1 MWMFLNYSNQ
11 KTCIFYPLYWR
22 QGLINLI
29 NDKTRILTFCIDID
43 IFNPWWTKKNSIKRN
58 PYYFTN
64 FFIRFNI
71 FWGVNK

>member
-43 IFNPWWTKKNSIKRN
+43 IFNPWWTKRIPLKGTPI
-58 PYYFTN
+58 
-64 FFIRFNI
+64 ILQI
-71 FWGVNK
+71 FYTF